1 VTTVTRIGIR
11 ELRDTLTQTIRR
23 VRNGESIAVTHD
35 GKPVALIVPYPED
48 RISQLI
54 AEGKVRPPLRTPTY
68 PLPEPLEQTGPIS
81 ASQALADDRG
91 D

>member
-1 VTTVTRIGIR
+1 MRRLGIR

-35 GKPVALIVPYPED
+35 GKPVAMIVPYPED
-48 RISQLI
+48 RLSQLI
-54 AEGKVRPPLRTPTY
+54 AEGKVRPALRPMTY
-68 PLPEPLEQTGPIS
+68 PLPEPGVQTGPMS
-81 ASQALADDRG
+81 ASEALADDRG

>member
-1 VTTVTRIGIR
+1 MTRLGIR

-35 GKPVALIVPYPED
+35 GEPVAMLVPYPLD
-48 RISQLI
+48 RRSQLV
-54 AEGKVRPPLRTPTY
+54 AEGKVRPALRPPTY
-68 PLPEPLEQTGPIS
+68 PVPEPLEPTGPIS
-81 ASQALADDRG
+81 ASEALADDRG